1 MIRVLKHY
9 DLNQEDP
16 IENYFKRII
25 IDYKLIIL
33 LNFHLYYNHYLI
45 NYKNL
50 IL

>member
-33 LNFHLYYNHYLI
+33 INFHFYYNHFLV